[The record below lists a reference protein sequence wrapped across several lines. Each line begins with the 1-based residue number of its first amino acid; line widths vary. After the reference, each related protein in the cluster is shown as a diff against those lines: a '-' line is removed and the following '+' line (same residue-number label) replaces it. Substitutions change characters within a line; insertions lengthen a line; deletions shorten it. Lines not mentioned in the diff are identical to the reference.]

1 MTDSDEYLQ
10 LPFHTFKFNIIM
22 QGTLLHMKPIIFIHI
37 AVVCIN
43 YAIYRYTFFSF
54 FLEKK
59 IFRAE
64 FAEVDTIR
72 FFLIKMSVLLKYKAK
87 LLNVMSGH
95 FSL

>member
-1 MTDSDEYLQ
+1 MTDSDECLQ

-43 YAIYRYTFFSF
+43 YAIYRYTFLSF

-72 FFLIKMSVLLKYKAK
+72 FFFNKNVCAIKI
-87 LLNVMSGH
+87 
-95 FSL
+95 